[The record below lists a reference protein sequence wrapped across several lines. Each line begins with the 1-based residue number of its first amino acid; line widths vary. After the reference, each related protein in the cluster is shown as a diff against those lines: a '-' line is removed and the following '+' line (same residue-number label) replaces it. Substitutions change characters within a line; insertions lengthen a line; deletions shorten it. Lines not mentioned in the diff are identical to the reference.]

1 MSTTPE
7 KHRESRTADI
17 NMKGNVK
24 VCACKGGGVGVGV
37 VVVTYPFVVVCVER
51 QAEEVRG
58 IFRGAVRLRPLPM
71 LNVIQ
76 AKS

>member
-7 KHRESRTADI
+7 NQRRSRTADI
-17 NMKGNVK
+17 NMKGNLK
-24 VCACKGGGVGVGV
+24 VCACEGGGV
-37 VVVTYPFVVVCVER
+37 THPFVVVCVER
-51 QAEEVRG
+51 QAEEVSG

-71 LNVIQ
+71 LDVIQ